1 MALRLDKYLTELGI
15 GTRSEVKKLIK
26 AKQITVNGASAVT
39 PETKVNEQMDEVRFR
54 GKKLTYASYEYYLF
68 HKPAGCVSATED
80 RMHRTVMDYLTDTVR
95 SDLFPV
101 GRLDIDTE
109 GLLLVTNDGAL
120 AHELLSPAKHVAKTY
135 YARVAGKVTKEDVNL
150 FEKGI
155 DIGEDKLT
163 KPAKL
168 VILSNNT
175 SFIGENAG
183 NFLPEDR
190 TQDGKNGIL
199 IPEDGILSEI
209 ELTITEGK
217 FHQVKRMFEAVGK
230 KVVYLKRLSM
240 GPLVLP
246 KELAP
251 GEYRALT
258 GEELA
263 ALKAGHYQK
272 DSKE

>member
-15 GTRSEVKKLIK
+15 GTRSEVKKLIR
-26 AKQITVNGASAVT
+26 AKQITVNGEPVVK
-39 PETKVNEQMDEVRFR
+39 PEMKVNEQSDKVCLR
-54 GKKLTYASYEYYLF
+54 GEELTYASYEYYLF

-80 RMHRTVMDYLTDTVR
+80 TVHRTVMDYLTDTVR

-109 GLLLVTNDGAL
+109 GLLLITNDGAL

-135 YARVAGKVTKEDVNL
+135 YARVAGKVTQEDINL
-150 FEKGI
+150 FEKGV
-155 DIGEDKLT
+155 DIGEGKLT

-168 VILSNNT
+168 VILSNDT
-175 SFIGENAG
+175 PYADAEKS
-183 NFLPEDR
+183 LPE
-190 TQDGKNGIL
+190 NGDCRKIL
-199 IPEDGILSEI
+199 PVEIPEDGILSEI

-246 KELAP
+246 EELAP
-251 GEYRALT
+251 GEYRPLS
-258 GEELA
+258 EDELA
-263 ALKAGHYQK
+263 ALKSRQ
-272 DSKE
+272 